1 MMALLNGDD
10 TTLINLQDRGLQY
23 GDGLFETIAVR
34 DSRLEFWQRHMRRLQ
49 LGCRIL
55 NIPPPDTQQLLDEA
69 RQIIGSRDKAVL
81 KIIITRGEGGRGYRP
96 PSPTNTRPSRIFSLH
111 DWPDYPA
118 TNTSEGIS
126 LRYCST
132 PLGINPVLAGVK
144 HLNRLEQVM
153 ARSEWNEAEIQ
164 EGIMLNILDNVI
176 EGTMSNLFF
185 IKDGTL
191 HSPDLSN
198 CGVAGIMRG
207 VILDLARSANIPLEI
222 GCYKRADTDAADELF
237 ITNSLIGI
245 WPVQRL
251 EQRTFAIGPLTRQI
265 MSTLDSARCN
275 DISHETV

>member
-1 MMALLNGDD
+1 MRVNGKD
-10 TTLINLQDRGLQY
+10 TTHINLQDRGLQY
-23 GDGLFETIAVR
+23 GDGLFETIAV
-34 DSRLEFWQRHMRRLQ
+34 SNGRLEFWQRHMQRLQ
-49 LGCRIL
+49 LGCRRL
-55 NIPPPDTQQLLDEA
+55 NIPPPDSQLLLDEA
-69 RQIIGSRDKAVL
+69 RQIVGRRHKAVL

-96 PSPTNTRPSRIFSLH
+96 PAQTSTRPNRIVSLH
-111 DWPDYPA
+111 DWPDYTA
-118 TNTSEGIS
+118 ANASEGIS

-153 ARSEWNEAEIQ
+153 ARSEWNDAEIQ
-164 EGIMLNILDNVI
+164 EGIMLNSWGDVI

-185 IKDGTL
+185 IKDGML

-207 VILDLARSANIPLEI
+207 VILELARSANIPLKV
-222 GCYKRADTDAADELF
+222 GCYNRADMDAADELF

-251 EQRTFAIGPLTRQI
+251 EQRSFDIGPLTRQI
-265 MSTLDSARCN
+265 MSTLDNARCN